1 MSSPSVSPKAAAKV
15 DRIREREMFRYFQP
29 NMVSSRGRL
38 PLLPAD
44 TTLTALA
51 QLVALKLDCQSVL
64 VNVISKT
71 TQFTMTEGTRTL
83 DVGEAPR
90 LPDAKNGL
98 WVGCGGM
105 KKESAICQVGTN
117 VQHSLDTCLSD

>member
-1 MSSPSVSPKAAAKV
+1 MSASPVNPKVAAKV
-15 DRIREREMFRYFQP
+15 GQIREREMFRYFQP
-29 NMVSSRGRL
+29 DMVSSRGKL

-64 VNVISKT
+64 VNIISKT
-71 TQFTMTEGTRTL
+71 TQFTLTEGTRTL

-90 LPDAKNGL
+90 LPDSENGL
-98 WVGCGGM
+98 WVGCGAM
-105 KKESAICQVGTN
+105 EKESSICQVGTD
-117 VQHSLDTCLSD
+117 V